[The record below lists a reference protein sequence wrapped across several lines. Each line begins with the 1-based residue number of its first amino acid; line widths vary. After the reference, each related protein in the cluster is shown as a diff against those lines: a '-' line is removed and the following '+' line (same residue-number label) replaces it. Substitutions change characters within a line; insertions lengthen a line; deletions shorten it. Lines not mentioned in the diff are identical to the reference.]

1 MLVTTTVVTVLL
13 AAALAYS
20 AVRKLGHRPEV
31 VRTYVRV
38 GVPEDKLN
46 HLAIILLAGAAGLL
60 AGLLWPPVG
69 IAAAAGVV
77 CYFILATGFHIRAKD
92 ARNLPAPLAL
102 AVIAAAALV
111 LRVATL

>member
-1 MLVTTTVVTVLL
+1 MFPATVAVSVLL

-46 HLAIILLAGAAGLL
+46 HLAVVLLAGAAGLL
-60 AGLLWPPVG
+60 AGLLWAPLG
-69 IAAAAGVV
+69 IAAAIGVT
-77 CYFILATGFHIRAKD
+77 CYFILAIGFHIRARD
-92 ARNLPAPLAL
+92 LSNLPTPLIL
-102 AVIAAAALV
+102 AVLAAVTLV
-111 LRVATL
+111 LRLATR